1 MRPLGSPCITMLEH
15 IYPSKPIRVLHDGIH
30 WDGSVSKAMGGLT
43 CEPVAPVGALKCMLG
58 SKYFSWK
65 GVCCESFL
73 DVQAYDTQR

>member
-1 MRPLGSPCITMLEH
+1 
-15 IYPSKPIRVLHDGIH
+15 
-30 WDGSVSKAMGGLT
+30 MGGLT

-73 DVQAYDTQR
+73 DVQAYDTQRRNLAFHKLLQRQQQWSLRQATASYPQATPLLE